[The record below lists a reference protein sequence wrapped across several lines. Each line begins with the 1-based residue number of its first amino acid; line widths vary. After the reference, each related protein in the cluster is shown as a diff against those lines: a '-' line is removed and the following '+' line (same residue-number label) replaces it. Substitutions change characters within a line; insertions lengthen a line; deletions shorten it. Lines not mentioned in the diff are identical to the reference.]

1 MLSDRAQ
8 LRCDNT
14 HQLLRSVRFVQQI
27 AMHDLISLRIDDMTA
42 QAIGGARILA
52 SSLSRHTAKK
62 HCFFFGKFC
71 LFNSKKKKK
80 KKPAQ
85 TEGPALNAFPP
96 LERLIC
102 HPDDN
107 L

>member
-8 LRCDNT
+8 LRRDNT

-52 SSLSRHTAKK
+52 SSLSMHTAKK
-62 HCFFFGKFC
+62 RSFSTASFVC
-71 LFNSKKKKK
+71 LTC
-80 KKPAQ
+80 
-85 TEGPALNAFPP
+85 TEGKAGS
-96 LERLIC
+96 
-102 HPDDN
+102 
-107 L
+107 

>member
-1 MLSDRAQ
+1 MLSDHAQ
-8 LRCDNT
+8 LRRDNT
-14 HQLLRSVRFVQQI
+14 HQLLCSVRFVQQI

-42 QAIGGARILA
+42 QAIGGARIPA
-52 SSLSRHTAKK
+52 SSLSRRTAKK
-62 HCFFFGKFC
+62 HCFSSASFVC
-71 LFNSKKKKK
+71 LTAKKKKNY
-80 KKPAQ
+80 
-85 TEGPALNAFPP
+85 TEGRAALNAFPL